1 MEYLKLG
8 LTFFTPYV
16 VYEVDCN
23 LVGSE
28 ISASL
33 SQLGGFF
40 FFFFLV
46 GGFLFEGVGD
56 SVSIFRSIWEEA
68 TGFRII
74 AK

>member
-8 LTFFTPYV
+8 LIFFKPFV

-33 SQLGGFF
+33 SQLAGGFF
-40 FFFFLV
+40 FFFPLWVVLYLREWVTLLV
-46 GGFLFEGVGD
+46 YFDQFGRRLL
-56 SVSIFRSIWEEA
+56 VS
-68 TGFRII
+68 G
-74 AK
+74 

>member
-8 LTFFTPYV
+8 LIFFKPFV

-33 SQLGGFF
+33 SQLAGGFF
-40 FFFFLV
+40 FFPCGWFY
-46 GGFLFEGVGD
+46 
-56 SVSIFRSIWEEA
+56 I
-68 TGFRII
+68 
-74 AK
+74 

>member
-8 LTFFTPYV
+8 LTFFTPFV

-40 FFFFLV
+40 FFFSLWVVFYLREWVILLV
-46 GGFLFEGVGD
+46 YFDQFGRRLL
-56 SVSIFRSIWEEA
+56 VS
-68 TGFRII
+68 G
-74 AK
+74 

>member
-1 MEYLKLG
+1 MGFLKLG
-8 LTFFTPYV
+8 LTFFKPFV

-33 SQLGGFF
+33 SQLGGV
-40 FFFFLV
+40 FFFLV
-46 GGFLFEGVGD
+46 GGFIFEGVGD

-74 AK
+74 VK